1 MADKNMDPQDIT
13 AAEMAQL
20 DADAGISGQA
30 EARDL
35 DSVTIQ
41 YDSSSEVLEDTASH
55 ATN

>member
-1 MADKNMDPQDIT
+1 MAEKTQSPQDIT

-20 DADAGISGQA
+20 DGAAGISGQA

-41 YDSSSEVLEDTASH
+41 YDPSSEVLEDTAAD
-55 ATN
+55 ATE